1 MYSFEKEHCIICL
14 EESNLIEYNH
24 CGKYYVHKNCIIN
37 WKINDCFICRECI
50 IPVESVEV
58 VSIESQ
64 IPQVSIV
71 SEISVSYCCIILK
84 KIIKCIK

>member
-14 EESNLIEYNH
+14 EKGNLIEYNH
-24 CGKYYVHKNCIIN
+24 CGKYYVHENCINN

-50 IPVESVEV
+50 IPVESVQ
-58 VSIESQ
+58 S
-64 IPQVSIV
+64 VSIV
-71 SEISVSYCCIILK
+71 SEVSEVSEIPVESCCCIILK

>member
-1 MYSFEKEHCIICL
+1 MYEFEKEHCIICL

-24 CGKYYVHKNCIIN
+24 CGKYYVHENCIIN

-50 IPVESVEV
+50 IPVENIEIPVESIEV
-58 VSIESQ
+58 VSEIPVESC
-64 IPQVSIV
+64 
-71 SEISVSYCCIILK
+71 CCIILK